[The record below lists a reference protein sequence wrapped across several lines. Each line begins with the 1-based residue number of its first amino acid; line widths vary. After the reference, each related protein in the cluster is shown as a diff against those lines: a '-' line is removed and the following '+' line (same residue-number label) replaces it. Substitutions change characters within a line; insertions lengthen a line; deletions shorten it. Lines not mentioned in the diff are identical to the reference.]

1 MQQEASNKLGFYPKK
16 TMLIAQQLYEGIE
29 IKGYGTVG
37 LVSYI
42 RTDSVR
48 VSDEAKQAANEY
60 INSKYSKEYLGN
72 FDYKNKRKDVQ
83 MLMRQYVRV
92 T

>member
-48 VSDEAKQAANEY
+48 VSDEAKQAAKEY
-60 INSKYSKEYLGN
+60 ITEKYTKEYLGS
-72 FDYKNKRKDVQ
+72 FDFKNKRKDVQ
-83 MLMRQYVRV
+83 DAHEAIRPV